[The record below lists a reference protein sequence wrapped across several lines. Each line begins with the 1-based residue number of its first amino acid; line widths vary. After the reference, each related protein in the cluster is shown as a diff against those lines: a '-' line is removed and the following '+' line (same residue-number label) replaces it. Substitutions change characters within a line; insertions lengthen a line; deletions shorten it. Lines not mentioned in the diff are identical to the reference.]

1 MTCCPV
7 CTSMMVTKT
16 MLEDNRIQKNK
27 STFSSEML
35 NSVLPRYQQVKEY
48 ILCRIDSGEL
58 QPGIK
63 IESENRLVEIT
74 GVSRMTVNRALRELT
89 DEGKLTRIQGAGT
102 FVASPKPQSALLEV
116 QSIAQDIRRRGG
128 IYSCD
133 IRLLS
138 EEKIK
143 PSLALSMGLQPYSP
157 VYHSVIVHMDNRLP
171 IQLADRYVNPA
182 MAPDYLAQDFSKIS
196 PNEYLLG
203 LSPISEVEHVVEAVI
218 PDGWIRELL
227 QINEAEP
234 CLVLYRKTWVNKD
247 VATKSSFY
255 YPGSRYRIG
264 GRFTP
269 SNRGS
274 IRVI

>member
-1 MTCCPV
+1 MDCYLV
-7 CTSMMVTKT
+7 CISMMVKKT
-16 MLEDNRIQKNK
+16 MLDDNITEKNK
-27 STFSSEML
+27 SHFASEML
-35 NSVLPRYQQVKEY
+35 NSTLPLYQQVKEY

-128 IYSCD
+128 MYSCD
-133 IRLLS
+133 IKLLS

-143 PSLALSMGLQPYSP
+143 PSLALSMGLQPYSS
-157 VYHSVIVHMDNRLP
+157 VYHSIIVHMDNKVP
-171 IQLADRYVNPA
+171 IQLADRYVNPVI
-182 MAPDYLAQDFSKIS
+182 APEYLAQDFSKIS
-196 PNEYLLG
+196 PNEYLLS
-203 LSPISEVEHVVEAVI
+203 LSPISEVEHVVEALI

-234 CLVLYRKTWVNKD
+234 CLVLYRKTWVSNH

-264 GRFTP
+264 GRFKP

>member
-1 MTCCPV
+1 MVYCPV
-7 CTSMMVTKT
+7 CISMMVTKT
-16 MLEDNRIQKNK
+16 MLEDNVTQKNK
-27 STFSSEML
+27 LHFSSKMI
-35 NSVLPRYQQVKEY
+35 NSTLPLYRQVKEF
-48 ILCRIDSGEL
+48 ILCRIDSGKL
-58 QPGIK
+58 QPGNK
-63 IESENRLVEIT
+63 IESENRLVEII

-102 FVASPKPQSALLEV
+102 FVASQKPQSALLEV
-116 QSIAQDIRRRGG
+116 QSIAQDIRRSGG

-157 VYHSVIVHMDNRLP
+157 VYHSIIVHMDNGVP

-182 MAPDYLAQDFSKIS
+182 IAPDYLAQDFSKIS
-196 PNEYLLG
+196 PNEYLLS

-227 QINEAEP
+227 QINAAEP
-234 CLVLYRKTWVNKD
+234 CLVLYRKTWVSKD
-247 VATKSSFY
+247 VATQSSFY

-264 GRFTP
+264 GRFKP